1 MQDMGMEDII
11 SKVTTLIRTM
21 VFRERDFD
29 RATLGIRDSPLFGK
43 LIRWRFTDAILI
55 GLLLVTTVWAE
66 NLKPFERQFYVNDVT
81 ISHPFAE
88 HERVPVTDL
97 MMYAFWMPLGVI
109 VTVAVV
115 VTTSRNKIYVTYVSA
130 MGLFISTLMA
140 GIVTDILK
148 NFIGRHRPDFLAR
161 CVPREDAPL
170 NTMVFAQDVCTT
182 DNIPRLLDGFRT
194 TPSGHSS
201 ISFAGL
207 TYLSLWLAGQLV
219 AANEYLGAWR
229 TILSFAPTLGAA
241 LIALSRTED
250 YRHHFVDILIGS
262 CLGLAISFWSYFRLF
277 PALSHKESYNPLVI
291 LSESYDL
298 DKSAHDY
305 DYVPTSEP
313 NDV

>member
-1 MQDMGMEDII
+1 MGMEDII

-207 TYLSLWLAGQLV
+207 TYLSLWLAGQSV
-219 AANEYLGAWR
+219 AANEYSGAWR

-291 LSESYDL
+291 LSESYDS